1 MEENSSKRIRLVF
14 RDEDIL
20 TETQK
25 SDGLNRS
32 WVLLKPYQNDTVSD
46 VASHLLHAF
55 QLHQSCPHGL
65 LLSIS
70 GFVLPPFEST
80 SILKDDEVVR
90 VRKRRDVLSITGN
103 NAAANEVEKL
113 RDAEKQPVN
122 TGVLLLANDEFEKEK
137 GGYESDEPEEDVEGP
152 KKRKRKAEEK
162 IEGSKK
168 KKRRSEAT
176 GTVEDNAP
184 TEKLEDSLHAGE
196 NSKKKKKRSRK
207 EIKDGSDADDRVEEN
222 EKTDKLSDENDINVE
237 VQENGKETEN
247 GDIAPKETKKGP
259 SRSARRKYAKRR
271 WLREMAKI
279 QKQNETC
286 ESEGLRNWK
295 EDQAKKAGRK
305 NVDGQLK
312 VQKWKKQQVDAEM
325 NEVDDQP
332 KGLLHFKISPQDNR
346 FGKGKRHQER
356 NKRDHFLTRITYA
369 HELRKRNGNEH
380 EHPTQNVDGVEQ
392 PNEKQGDVQEQPGQK
407 SDVVKELPKQNF
419 DAPKQSNEESDEEG
433 EIVPVVIRPG
443 HIRFEPLGKEQ
454 AAVQQNDVPS
464 ENFQWNG
471 ITSKKKGQQWGKE
484 NRSFTP
490 RIEYKLPSKEYSQIS
505 SHEKPKQTDKVTD
518 FDKLPPLPS
527 IPKEG
532 DVIAYRLLEL
542 SSSWT
547 PELSA
552 HRVGKVFSFNPE
564 SNQTLLV
571 PVPEYP
577 IPAKISDEDADED
590 EDVQPDNSLY
600 KEDGSLEIDF
610 SLLIDVRII
619 NNGDSGQGNKSVGL
633 ASEGSVPNEIAPET
647 FLPSSSD
654 KQTVVVPSS
663 ETGGASIWE
672 EFSEA
677 LNAKKEQ
684 LSKENGWGITPK
696 KVQPSQ
702 DNDWGS
708 NAKKVQPPSPG
719 NNSWGKNVRK
729 VQPPSQDNNNHNNN
743 NNRDK
748 QSSGGG
754 RSWSYKGLRG
764 GGLASTMAM
773 IRSKKDVWG

>member
-1 MEENSSKRIRLVF
+1 MEEKSSKRIRLVF
-14 RDEDIL
+14 RDDDIL

-65 LLSIS
+65 LLSVS

-80 SILKDDEVVR
+80 GILKDDEVIR
-90 VRKRRDVLSITGN
+90 VRKRREVLSITGN
-103 NAAANEVEKL
+103 NAVADEVEKL
-113 RDAEKQPVN
+113 RAAEKQPVN
-122 TGVLLLANDEFEKEK
+122 NGVLLLANDEFEKEK
-137 GGYESDEPEEDVEGP
+137 GGYESDEPEEELEEDVEAP

-168 KKRRSEAT
+168 KKRRSEAA

-196 NSKKKKKRSRK
+196 HSKKKKKRSRK
-207 EIKDGSDADDRVEEN
+207 EKKDGSDAEDRVEEN
-222 EKTDKLSDENDINVE
+222 EKTDKLSDENDTNVE

-247 GDIAPKETKKGP
+247 GDVAPKETKKGP

-295 EDQAKKAGRK
+295 EDQAKKVGRK

-312 VQKWKKQQVDAEM
+312 VQKWKKQVDAEI

-332 KGLLHFKISPQDNR
+332 KGLLHVKISPQNNR
-346 FGKGKRHQER
+346 FVKGKRHQER
-356 NKRDHFLTRITYA
+356 NKRDHFLTRQTYV

-419 DAPKQSNEESDEEG
+419 DAPKQLNEESDEEG

-484 NRSFTP
+484 NCSFTP
-490 RIEYKLPSKEYSQIS
+490 RNEYKLPSKEYSQIA
-505 SHEKPKQTDKVTD
+505 SHEKQKQPDKVTD

-552 HRVGKVFSFNPE
+552 HRVGKVFSYNPE
-564 SNQTLLV
+564 SNQTMLV

-577 IPAKISDEDADED
+577 IVAKISDEDANED

-619 NNGDSGQGNKSVGL
+619 NNEDSEQGNKSVSL
-633 ASEGSVPNEIAPET
+633 VSEGSVPNEIAPET
-647 FLPSSSD
+647 FLPSGSD
-654 KQTVVVPSS
+654 KQTVVVPSP
-663 ETGGASIWE
+663 ETGGASIWD

-702 DNDWGS
+702 DNGWGS

-729 VQPPSQDNNNHNNN
+729 VQPPSQDNN

>member
-20 TETQK
+20 KETQK

-90 VRKRRDVLSITGN
+90 VRKRGT
-103 NAAANEVEKL
+103 
-113 RDAEKQPVN
+113 DAEKQPVN

-184 TEKLEDSLHAGE
+184 TEKLEDSLHVGE

-346 FGKGKRHQER
+346 FGKGKRHEER

-454 AAVQQNDVPS
+454 ATVQQNDVPS

-490 RIEYKLPSKEYSQIS
+490 QIEYKLPSKEYSQIS

-532 DVIAYRLLEL
+532 DVIAYHLLEL

-663 ETGGASIWE
+663 ETGGASIWD

-702 DNDWGS
+702 GNDWGS

-729 VQPPSQDNNNHNNN
+729 VQPPSQDNNNNNNNN